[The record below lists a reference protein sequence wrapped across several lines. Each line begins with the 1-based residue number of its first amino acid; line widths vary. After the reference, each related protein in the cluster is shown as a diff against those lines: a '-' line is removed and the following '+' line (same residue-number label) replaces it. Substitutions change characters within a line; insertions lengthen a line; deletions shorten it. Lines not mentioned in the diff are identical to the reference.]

1 MAVSLPKGGEMN
13 RIMIPDTMYHA
24 KTRAG
29 PSGPTNS
36 ESFLEN
42 RMMSRTGFVKLRY
55 REARACDHLSRS

>member
-1 MAVSLPKGGEMN
+1 
-13 RIMIPDTMYHA
+13 MIPDTMYHA

-42 RMMSRTGFVKLRY
+42 RMMSRTGFVKVRY